1 MRYLLSSFALVLC
14 LCLALTPI
22 NSVAQD
28 QDEEQVFY
36 SYGEVLSVIQGQ
48 IMVRE
53 FDYATGEEKDVVYYI
68 TTDTILDS
76 VESADQIKPSNLVDV
91 EFTVSEDGKNIAKE
105 ILVDRIEDY
114 EEVDEEIV
122 VIE

>member
-1 MRYLLSSFALVLC
+1 MRYLLSGFALILC
-14 LCLALTPI
+14 FCLALTPI

-28 QDEEQVFY
+28 EDQFFY
-36 SYGEVLSVIQGQ
+36 SYGEVLSVAQDQ

-68 TTDTILDS
+68 TADTLLDS
-76 VESADQIKPSNLVDV
+76 VESVDQIKSSDLVDV
-91 EFTVSEDGKNIAKE
+91 EFMVSEDGKNIARE

-114 EEVDEEIV
+114 EEIDEEIV

>member
-1 MRYLLSSFALVLC
+1 MRYLLSGFALILC
-14 LCLALTPI
+14 FCLALTPI

-28 QDEEQVFY
+28 EDQFLY
-36 SYGEVLSVIQGQ
+36 SYGEVLSVAQDQ

-68 TTDTILDS
+68 TADTILDS
-76 VESADQIKPSNLVDV
+76 VESVDQIKPSDLVDV
-91 EFTVSEDGKNIAKE
+91 EFMVSEDGKNIARE

-114 EEVDEEIV
+114 EEIDEEIV

>member
-1 MRYLLSSFALVLC
+1 MRYLLSCFALILC
-14 LCLALTPI
+14 FCLALTPI

-28 QDEEQVFY
+28 EDQFLY
-36 SYGEVLSVIQGQ
+36 SYGEVLSVAQDQ

-68 TTDTILDS
+68 TADTILDS
-76 VESADQIKPSNLVDV
+76 VESVDQIKPSDLVDV
-91 EFTVSEDGKNIAKE
+91 EFMVSEDGKNIARE
-105 ILVDRIEDY
+105 ILADRIEDY
-114 EEVDEEIV
+114 VEIDEEIV

>member
-1 MRYLLSSFALVLC
+1 MRYLLSGFALILC
-14 LCLALTPI
+14 FCLALTPI

-28 QDEEQVFY
+28 EDQFLY
-36 SYGEVLSVIQGQ
+36 SYGEVLSVAQDQ

-68 TTDTILDS
+68 TADTILDS
-76 VESADQIKPSNLVDV
+76 VESVDQIKPSDLVDV
-91 EFTVSEDGKNIAKE
+91 EFMVSEDGKNIAKE
-105 ILVDRIEDY
+105 ILVDKIEDY
-114 EEVDEEIV
+114 EEIDEEIV

>member
-14 LCLALTPI
+14 FCLALTPI

-28 QDEEQVFY
+28 QDEEHVFY
-36 SYGEVLSVIQGQ
+36 SYGEVLSVMQGQ

-68 TTDTILDS
+68 TTDTILEP
-76 VESADQIKPSNLVDV
+76 VELADKIKPGDLVDV
-91 EFTVSEDGKNIAKE
+91 EFMISEDGKNTAEE

-114 EEVDEEIV
+114 EEVDEEVV

>member
-1 MRYLLSSFALVLC
+1 MRYLLSGFALILC
-14 LCLALTPI
+14 FCLALTPI

-28 QDEEQVFY
+28 EDQFLY
-36 SYGEVLSVIQGQ
+36 SYGEVLSVAQDQ

-68 TTDTILDS
+68 TADTILDS
-76 VESADQIKPSNLVDV
+76 VESVDQIKPSDLVDV
-91 EFTVSEDGKNIAKE
+91 EFMVSEDGKNIARE
-105 ILVDRIEDY
+105 ILADRIEDY
-114 EEVDEEIV
+114 EEIDEEIV

>member
-1 MRYLLSSFALVLC
+1 MRYLLSGFALVLC

-28 QDEEQVFY
+28 QDEKQVFY
-36 SYGEVLSVIQGQ
+36 SYGEVLSVIKGQ
-48 IMVRE
+48 IIVRE
-53 FDYATGEEKDVVYYI
+53 FDYETGEETDIVYYI
-68 TTDTILDS
+68 TADTILDS
-76 VESADQIKPSNLVDV
+76 VESADQIKPSDLVDV

-114 EEVDEEIV
+114 QEVDEEIV

>member
-1 MRYLLSSFALVLC
+1 MRYFLSGFALILC
-14 LCLALTPI
+14 FCLALTPI
-22 NSVAQD
+22 NSVAQEED
-28 QDEEQVFY
+28 QFFY
-36 SYGEVLSVIQGQ
+36 SYGEVLSVAQDQ

-68 TTDTILDS
+68 SADTILDS
-76 VESADQIKPSNLVDV
+76 VESVDQIKPSDLVDV
-91 EFTVSEDGKNIAKE
+91 EFMVSEDGKNIARE

-114 EEVDEEIV
+114 EEIDEEIV